1 MSLIS
6 FNWDN
11 KLLLIFLQSLLL
23 FLYKLNSN
31 FSNFNKN
38 DNLFENFYNG
48 NLINSINILNIFI
61 YLISIIQSKSKK
73 KNILFFQKENNLLL
87 IENKKSK
94 KTKKLFSKM
103 EILILI
109 LIVFS
114 LNIFNLFCIF
124 LRLKFSKKE
133 NYKFELEGF
142 CFLIFIIFSKL
153 ILKIN
158 FYKHQFFAMFLSI
171 FISIIIFIYEYEIN
185 FLIYKIINFTYL
197 ALIMTLIKF
206 VMIRFYFSPYLI
218 LFYDGLISFFICFS
232 IEIYNLISNK
242 ENNFLKF
249 VEEKKFFFIIFIS
262 NFIISIL
269 NIIII
274 YFFSPIFEILAYVLL
289 SFLLQ
294 IKEILKE
301 KNEKNVFLFVLNV
314 VYLICCLIITEII
327 VLNCFGFNKNTVFNI
342 KERNKN
348 EFETF
353 INEET
358 ISFSLINDESEN
370 NKNNENEKNE
380 NEKNNENNEN
390 IIQN

>member
-6 FNWDN
+6 FNWNN
-11 KLLLIFLQSLLL
+11 KLLLIFLQSFLL
-23 FLYKLNSN
+23 FLYKLKSD
-31 FSNFNKN
+31 FSNFNEN
-38 DNLFENFYNG
+38 EDLIENFYNG

-61 YLISIIQSKSKK
+61 YLFSIIQSKSRK
-73 KNILFFQKENNLLL
+73 KNHLFFQKENNLLI
-87 IENKKSK
+87 IENRKSK
-94 KTKKLFSKM
+94 KKKLISKM
-103 EILILI
+103 KIFILILN
-109 LIVFS
+109 LFS
-114 LNIFNLFCIF
+114 FKIFNLFCIF
-124 LRLKFSKKE
+124 LRLKFSAE
-133 NYKFELEGF
+133 NNYKFELEGF

-171 FISIIIFIYEYEIN
+171 FISIIIFIYKFKIN
-185 FLIYKIINFTYL
+185 FLIYQIINFTYL

-242 ENNFLKF
+242 KNNFLIF
-249 VEEKKFFFIIFIS
+249 VEEKKFFFVIFIS

-348 EFETF
+348 EFEKF

-358 ISFSLINDESEN
+358 ISFSLINDGSEN
-370 NKNNENEKNE
+370 KENENENNE
-380 NEKNNENNEN
+380 NEKNNEN
-390 IIQN
+390 II

>member
-11 KLLLIFLQSLLL
+11 KLLLIFLQSFLL
-23 FLYKLNSN
+23 FLYKLKSDFN
-31 FSNFNKN
+31 NFNEKI
-38 DNLFENFYNG
+38 NLFENYYNL

-103 EILILI
+103 EILLLILI
-109 LIVFS
+109 LFS
-114 LNIFNLFCIF
+114 LNFFNFFCIF
-124 LRLKFSKKE
+124 LRLKFFKKD

-171 FISIIIFIYEYEIN
+171 FISIIIFIYKFKFE
-185 FLIYKIINFTYL
+185 FLIYQIINFTYL

-218 LFYDGLISFFICFS
+218 LFYEGLISFFICFS

-242 ENNFLKF
+242 KNNFLIF
-249 VEEKKFFFIIFIS
+249 VEEKKFFFVIFIS

-274 YFFSPIFEILAYVLL
+274 YFFSPVFEILAYVLL

-301 KNEKNVFLFVLNV
+301 KNKKNVFLFVLNV

-348 EFETF
+348 EFEKF

-358 ISFSLINDESEN
+358 ISFSLINDGSEN
-370 NKNNENEKNE
+370 KENENENNE
-380 NEKNNENNEN
+380 NEKNNEN
-390 IIQN
+390 II

>member
-6 FNWDN
+6 FNWNN
-11 KLLLIFLQSLLL
+11 KLLLIFLQSFLL
-23 FLYKLNSN
+23 FILNLDSN
-31 FSNFNKN
+31 FKIFQI
-38 DNLFENFYNG
+38 EN
-48 NLINSINILNIFI
+48 NLIENIFNYNLIKSISIFTIFI
-61 YLISIIQSKSKK
+61 YLFSIIQSKSIKK
-73 KNILFFQKENNLLL
+73 KFFLSFQKENNLLI
-87 IENKKSK
+87 IENRKTKS
-94 KTKKLFSKM
+94 KKLFSKLNLLF
-103 EILILI
+103 LILI
-109 LIVFS
+109 LFFMY
-114 LNIFNLFCIF
+114 IFKFICDF
-124 LRLKFSKKE
+124 LRIK
-133 NYKFELEGF
+133 YKIKTYRFELEGF

-358 ISFSLINDESEN
+358 ISFSLINDGSEN
-370 NKNNENEKNE
+370 KENENENNE
-380 NEKNNENNEN
+380 NEKNNEN
-390 IIQN
+390 II

>member
-1 MSLIS
+1 M
-6 FNWDN
+6 
-11 KLLLIFLQSLLL
+11 K
-23 FLYKLNSN
+23 
-31 FSNFNKN
+31 
-38 DNLFENFYNG
+38 
-48 NLINSINILNIFI
+48 
-61 YLISIIQSKSKK
+61 
-73 KNILFFQKENNLLL
+73 
-87 IENKKSK
+87 
-94 KTKKLFSKM
+94 
-103 EILILI
+103 ILILI
-109 LIVFS
+109 LILFS
-114 LNIFNLFCIF
+114 LNIFDFFCIF
-124 LRLKFSKKE
+124 LRKKFSAE
-133 NYKFELEGF
+133 NYKFELELF
-142 CFLIFIIFSKL
+142 FFIIFIIFSKL
-153 ILKIN
+153 ILKID

-218 LFYDGLISFFICFS
+218 LFYEGLISFFICFS

-242 ENNFLKF
+242 KNNFLIF

-301 KNEKNVFLFVLNV
+301 KNEKNVFLFFLNV

-358 ISFSLINDESEN
+358 ISFSLINDGSEN
-370 NKNNENEKNE
+370 KENENENNE
-380 NEKNNENNEN
+380 NEKNNEN
-390 IIQN
+390 II

>member
-1 MSLIS
+1 
-6 FNWDN
+6 
-11 KLLLIFLQSLLL
+11 
-23 FLYKLNSN
+23 
-31 FSNFNKN
+31 
-38 DNLFENFYNG
+38 
-48 NLINSINILNIFI
+48 LNIFI

-87 IENKKSK
+87 IENKKIK

-158 FYKHQFFAMFLSI
+158 FYKHQFFAMIVSI
-171 FISIIIFIYEYEIN
+171 LISIIIFIYEYEIN

-218 LFYDGLISFFICFS
+218 LFYEGLISFFICFS

-242 ENNFLKF
+242 KNNFLIF
-249 VEEKKFFFIIFIS
+249 VEEKKFFFVIFIS

-358 ISFSLINDESEN
+358 ISFSLINDGSEN
-370 NKNNENEKNE
+370 KENENENNE
-380 NEKNNENNEN
+380 NEKNNEN
-390 IIQN
+390 II